1 MPDKCCYMDKICDEN
16 CIAYR
21 SEWDSKYNK
30 YGLGGVGQCIRLSI
44 EIDNSNAI
52 NRTARN
58 SGY

>member
-1 MPDKCCYMDKICDEN
+1 MPKNCCYMNKNCDVD

-21 SEWDSKYNK
+21 SEWGSKYNK
-30 YGLGGVGQCIRLSI
+30 YGLGVGQCIRLSI

-52 NRTARN
+52 NRTANN